1 METLYRKRLDRSFS
15 RFFSR
20 ALRLSSGNP
29 RYLPFF
35 AGAALRQRRFAAL
48 RSRLEA
54 EKGISVPPVLIASI
68 TESCNLACAGCYHRA
83 LHRDSSGELPASRLK
98 AVLSEAEG
106 LGIGIALLAG
116 GEPFAR
122 PDFFDIADAS
132 RRMLFPVFTNGFLLD
147 GARVAELRR
156 RPNLIP
162 VISLEGGKAKTD
174 ARRGEGTY
182 ATLAEVR
189 SRLRGAGIL
198 FGHSITVSSENLDEA
213 TSPEFLRGL
222 MAEGARFFVFVEYVP
237 IKSGTEGL
245 LLGDSGRA
253 LLRERLDALRKETDA
268 LILAFPGDEE
278 AFGGCL
284 AGGRGFIHLNP
295 RGGLEPC
302 PFAPFSDASLES
314 GSLADAL
321 ASPFLERIR
330 RGHAALTETGG
341 CALWANKEWT
351 ARMLSGSL
359 GAETEKDE
367 AAAV

>member
-1 METLYRKRLDRSFS
+1 MEALYRKRLDRSFTQ
-15 RFFSR
+15 FFSQ
-20 ALRLSSGNP
+20 ALRLSSGNV

-48 RSRLEA
+48 RAKLET
-54 EKGISVPPVLIASI
+54 EKAVRVPPVLIASI

-83 LHRDSSGELPASRLK
+83 LHRDSSGELPATRLK
-98 AVLSEAEG
+98 EVLSEAES

-147 GARVAELRR
+147 EARVAELRR

-162 VISLEGGKAKTD
+162 VISLEGGEAKTD
-174 ARRGEGTY
+174 ARRGAGTY
-182 ATLAEVR
+182 AKLVEVR
-189 SRLRGAGIL
+189 TRLRKGGIL
-198 FGHSITVSSENLDEA
+198 FGHSITVSSDNLDEV
-213 TSPEFLRGL
+213 TSPIFLKGL
-222 MAEGARFFVFVEYVP
+222 GADGARFFVFVEYVP
-237 IKSGTEGL
+237 IKAGTEDL
-245 LLGDSGRA
+245 LLGDQGRIR
-253 LLRERLDALRKETDA
+253 LRERLDALRKATSA

-278 AFGGCL
+278 EFGGCL

-302 PFAPFSDASLES
+302 PFAPFSDTSLET
-314 GSLADAL
+314 GSLAEAL

-341 CALWANKEWT
+341 CALWANKDWT
-351 ARMLSGSL
+351 ARMLSGN
-359 GAETEKDE
+359 AETEKAE

>member
-1 METLYRKRLDRSFS
+1 MDPLHRSRLDHSFKS
-15 RFFSR
+15 FFSR
-20 ALRLSSGNP
+20 ALRISLRNP

-35 AGAALRQRRFAAL
+35 AGAALGHGRF
-48 RSRLEA
+48 SRLRDSQA
-54 EKGISVPPVLIASI
+54 KRKGIEVPPVLIASI

-83 LHRDSSGELPASRLK
+83 LHRDSAGELPASRLK
-98 AVLSEAEG
+98 QVLKEAEG

-122 PDFFDIADAS
+122 KDFFDIADAS
-132 RRMLFPVFTNGFLLD
+132 SRMLFPVFTNGFLLD
-147 GARVAELRR
+147 EGRVAELRR

-162 VISLEGGKAKTD
+162 VISLEGGPERTD
-174 ARRGEGTY
+174 ARRGPGTY
-182 ATLAEVR
+182 DKVVQTRA
-189 SRLRGAGIL
+189 RLRKSGVL
-198 FGHSITVSSENLDEA
+198 FGHSITVSSENLDEVTDPA
-213 TSPEFLRGL
+213 FLKGL
-222 MAEGARFFVFVEYVP
+222 MAEGASFFVFVEYVP
-237 IKSGTEGL
+237 IKAGTEGL
-245 LLGDSGRA
+245 LLGDQARLILQRRVA
-253 LLRERLDALRKETDA
+253 YLRRKLSA

-302 PFAPFSDASLES
+302 PFAPFSDASLAT

-330 RGHAALTETGG
+330 RGHAALTENGG

-351 ARMLSGSL
+351 AAMLRGEPVIE
-359 GAETEKDE
+359 AE